1 MNSHVELVDGL
12 VDGFGADQNKFKAL
26 LCAKAE
32 EIADQVDVILLA
44 QGSMAYAEDAI
55 HEKIGKPVLSS
66 PRFGAQA
73 LAKALQEKGM
83 SIRFIIRYPGV
94 CIKEIRSLIQA
105 L

>member
-1 MNSHVELVDGL
+1 MGFKLVTVSEMAEAKNVTLQVASYNNFWQD
-12 VDGFGADQNKFKAL
+12 KFKAL

-32 EIADQVDVILLA
+32 EIADQVDVVLLA

-73 LAKALQEKGM
+73 LAAALKAKG
-83 SIRFIIRYPGV
+83 
-94 CIKEIRSLIQA
+94 L
-105 L
+105 

>member
-1 MNSHVELVDGL
+1 MNCIFCICHRSLSHVELVDGL
-12 VDGFGADQNKFKAL
+12 VDAFGADQDKFKAL

-83 SIRFIIRYPGV
+83 
-94 CIKEIRSLIQA
+94 
-105 L
+105 